1 MKRYPSTVKIYFN
14 WVKDL
19 LINDP
24 LVENINV
31 IREIVLSHS
40 CKGNVILDPFMGSGT
55 TAVACKQLNR
65 NFIGFELSQEYVD
78 IANKRLKQQNLNDWY
93 SQ

>member
-19 LINDP
+19 LIYDP

-31 IREIVLSHS
+31 IREKIGNIEGFIQIKINLIHS
-40 CKGNVILDPFMGSGT
+40 KKLAI
-55 TAVACKQLNR
+55 
-65 NFIGFELSQEYVD
+65 FEYYS
-78 IANKRLKQQNLNDWY
+78 LKLGNLNFTLSS
-93 SQ
+93 SQK